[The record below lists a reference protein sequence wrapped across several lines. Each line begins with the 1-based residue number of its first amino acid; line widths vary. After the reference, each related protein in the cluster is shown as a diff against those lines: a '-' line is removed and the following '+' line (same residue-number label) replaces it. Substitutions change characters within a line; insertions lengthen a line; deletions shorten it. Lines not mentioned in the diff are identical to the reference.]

1 MVSNVDFYFNFISFF
16 SILLIFRGNEAI
28 EIGLWHANQEKDL
41 SQVVLV
47 GDAPPNTREEVLSK
61 RSNYHFWKNSRFPET
76 YYINELETLKAKN
89 IPVHAFY
96 VAENA
101 KTSFQE
107 IATFTNGKSEKLDI
121 ASIKGSEILT
131 NLVNIE
137 ILRNIGGAHQGNDL
151 VKAYKTKFNA
161 F

>member
-1 MVSNVDFYFNFISFF
+1 M
-16 SILLIFRGNEAI
+16 
-28 EIGLWHANQEKDL
+28 WHANQEKDL
-41 SQVVLV
+41 SQVILI
-47 GDAPPNTREEVLSK
+47 GDAPPNTREEVISK

-76 YYINELETLKAKN
+76 YYMDELKLLSAKK

-101 KTSFQE
+101 KASFQE
-107 IATFTNGKSEKLDI
+107 IAAFTDGKSEKLEI
-121 ASIKGSEILT
+121 ASTRGSEILT

-137 ILRNIGGAHQGNDL
+137 ILRNIGGGQRGNDL
-151 VKAYKTKFNA
+151 VKSYKTKFNA

>member
-1 MVSNVDFYFNFISFF
+1 MD
-16 SILLIFRGNEAI
+16 
-28 EIGLWHANQEKDL
+28 
-41 SQVVLV
+41 
-47 GDAPPNTREEVLSK
+47 
-61 RSNYHFWKNSRFPET
+61 
-76 YYINELETLKAKN
+76 ELEFLKAKN

-101 KTSFQE
+101 KKSFQE
-107 IATFTNGKSEKLDI
+107 IAAFTNGKSEMLDI

-137 ILRNIGGAHQGNDL
+137 ILRNIGGPQLGNDL
-151 VKAYKTKFNA
+151 VKAYKWKFNA